1 MKTVMYEIEWI
12 WQTKTDNT
20 LASKSTEIMINE
32 SLELD
37 VHRA

>member
-12 WQTKTDNT
+12 LQAETDNT
-20 LASKSTEIMINE
+20 LPSKSTEIMINE